1 MRLLLPALLF
11 FACALPAAAD
21 PATQTTSSPPKKLTL
36 AQALAAA
43 PPTGGLLLT
52 VSAEQVTLPDGTEPP
67 AADAGVSDIAAAF
80 GDQTVSFDAVT
91 AIAPSTMAILNTQP
105 DAPNLDA
112 DLSPMT
118 ALNMLAASLDDRQW
132 QALTSE
138 QGLGLTDLT
147 DDTQRGLFHS
157 LFRQKQLWVSSEDP
171 ALESVPQEQ
180 RPDVRNLTDQIDATR
195 IRIGQTA
202 KIYLH
207 DTQGKMI
214 YYRAARSDAAER
226 LHTYRPKTPPLPA
239 EHGVRLKAPVPNTLK
254 PSDLAF
260 DGHILQSLVSIAN
273 IKTVGDLVTRIG
285 SKAGLELYAD
295 PHYAGRTVTIQ
306 GAATTAPAADLLR
319 ALCLC
324 VTGTFRR
331 VGPAYVLTDDLAGVG
346 TRRKHL
352 EDWEDAA
359 FNAGMRLQRQAGAVL
374 LSRRAPAA
382 RKLPSFGDPLAVTP
396 EEMAALPD
404 SRMMPGIPSEE
415 DNPFPFSKLTPAQQT
430 WARQTAAEFDD
441 KRHTSTLPSYLDGD
455 DLAEP
460 DLTRNV
466 NLDVNLQVQ
475 LLIPS
480 AGAPVDTYLQMPV
493 WMLFFP
499 GETKQTNEGNA
510 KLQAEQLAKLP
521 PAPPLPAA
529 LRSGR
534 CRAVLGHPRSAA
546 DVDALVTAMQKLG
559 LNQLWLDVFSNGVN
573 HVKTSGAHGPDILTE
588 ALARTQGTGIAVYA
602 NLSLLSWG
610 TSPPEAVQD
619 LTIDGQTSRDAAI
632 QSLKASR
639 EDDPNRE
646 DAVVGAALPIRVSPS
661 ALAVQSALM
670 EVVQDSAARPG
681 LAGLVWED
689 AGGDGTLGY
698 TPDRRLAFLR
708 SAHADPLD
716 ITTQSYLRA
725 DDALP
730 LFDDAALDKSLPDQ
744 WTEAQNQACIVL
756 LHRLQAAAQNS
767 SRSVLPILMVQQETF
782 GDSLRASWD
791 DPKQPPPSFRDL
803 TPSFRDLTPGDDFA
817 SREKFLRLTR
827 SRSRIVIRHEPVEN
841 DGDTPALARA
851 LTDDAK
857 NLPSDGFVLDFRHEE
872 VTQGT
877 APLDSLVRA
886 VSAENRKV
894 SGKTGEKT
902 VK

>member
-43 PPTGGLLLT
+43 PPTNGLLLT

-214 YYRAARSDAAER
+214 YYHAARSDAADR

-319 ALCLC
+319 VVCLC
-324 VTGTFRR
+324 VTGTFRK

-352 EDWEDAA
+352 EEWEDAA

-382 RKLPSFGDPLAVTP
+382 RKLPSFGD
-396 EEMAALPD
+396 
-404 SRMMPGIPSEE
+404 
-415 DNPFPFSKLTPAQQT
+415 
-430 WARQTAAEFDD
+430 
-441 KRHTSTLPSYLDGD
+441 
-455 DLAEP
+455 
-460 DLTRNV
+460 
-466 NLDVNLQVQ
+466 
-475 LLIPS
+475 
-480 AGAPVDTYLQMPV
+480 
-493 WMLFFP
+493 
-499 GETKQTNEGNA
+499 
-510 KLQAEQLAKLP
+510 
-521 PAPPLPAA
+521 
-529 LRSGR
+529 
-534 CRAVLGHPRSAA
+534 
-546 DVDALVTAMQKLG
+546 
-559 LNQLWLDVFSNGVN
+559 
-573 HVKTSGAHGPDILTE
+573 
-588 ALARTQGTGIAVYA
+588 
-602 NLSLLSWG
+602 
-610 TSPPEAVQD
+610 
-619 LTIDGQTSRDAAI
+619 
-632 QSLKASR
+632 
-639 EDDPNRE
+639 
-646 DAVVGAALPIRVSPS
+646 ALPIRVSPS
-661 ALAVQSALM
+661 ALAVQSALR

-767 SRSVLPILMVQQETF
+767 SRSVLPILMVQQEAF

-803 TPSFRDLTPGDDFA
+803 TPGADFA

-827 SRSRIVIRHEPVEN
+827 GRSRIVIRHEPVEN